1 MKRGDPE
8 SIKGRWL
15 GDLKQKPS
23 YKNIQKD
30 GAIEQFIEASS
41 EPISEAY
48 RYGEMMLMEMKW
60 DTSRNFSSI
69 KHQARLVGKKL
80 GRKHSAV
87 GTIITSHSD
96 TPTDTN
102 LGTARYENL
111 GVSILDIDQESDYDN
126 LVQDVNAPTI
136 AKQALVPYWSS
147 KPYSIPVG
155 AVYTAK
161 NGLSYVCAERKVIE
175 RWSSKWST
183 IRQSKDLLTEF
194 RASGGW
200 EGYKYLT
207 VPIVQ
212 GQQKI
217 AYLGESDNT
226 ASQSFV
232 LSTLDIEAAD
242 SYYTKQ
248 FLYAEVETKD
258 GVEIWKEVYHL
269 STVGCTD
276 RYFEV
281 NILDDMSG
289 TEIKFGDG
297 INGAIPPDGAKITLH
312 YLETAGAAGNVYD
325 LYAFNS
331 AIDGVE
337 IPDGLNVSVG
347 CQNMWAIIGGEDLET
362 RAQFKRNAESAYAKN
377 YEIIHTYTEF
387 GRQINLIS
395 PVPLLKSRVK
405 SYLKATKVNNSTVY
419 TPTIGVT
426 GLSGNLA
433 KLNVT
438 ENAIFNKV
446 INDAINNN
454 IISNKEVCY
463 VAPNILTLNSHVS
476 IELKES
482 VLSEEDYK
490 SDMVNYLQ
498 EVVGKYNLDNIEDYQ
513 QVTLIR
519 YALEHSKNIAAI
531 DCVDLVTFS
540 DPKVELIGKAND
552 TERSTTYKT
561 HIAFNWTLPNI
572 NINNFGAEGH
582 CLKNAADGN
591 VCTAIININVCE
603 NKFTFAILDNK
614 ITTDGVN
621 PINFINADG
630 DTAYELLEPS
640 GSKYSIKQ
648 LKTVK
653 TTFNRKDL
661 RHPDT
666 SLAYDETASSTQIS
680 YGLTDEELI
689 KLGIIKDQELVD
701 ATYFSFS
708 PSATGLTATLAI
720 PVNIVASWVGYNQ
733 TSEPDKVLNELQNK
747 LSNNVAKCSVGFE
760 PTDKTMST
768 DDWNTIWYYDDISCS
783 ID

>member
-30 GAIEQFIEASS
+30 GAIEQFIEAGS

-60 DTSRNFSSI
+60 DTSKNFSSI

-126 LVQDVNAPTI
+126 LVQDVSAPTI

-147 KPYSIPVG
+147 TPYSIPVG

-183 IRQSKDLLTEF
+183 IRQNKDLLTEF

-325 LYAFNS
+325 LYSFNS

-337 IPDGLNVSVG
+337 IPDGLKVSVG

-426 GLSGNLA
+426 GLSGNLT

-519 YALEHSKNIAAI
+519 NALEHSKNIAAI

-603 NKFTFAILDNK
+603 NKFTFALLDNK

-653 TTFNRKDL
+653 TTFNRRDL

-666 SLAYDETASSTQIS
+666 SLAYDETASLTQIS
-680 YGLTDEELI
+680 YGLTDEELT

>member
-8 SIKGRWL
+8 SIKSRWL

-30 GAIEQFIEASS
+30 GAIEQFIEAGS

-60 DTSRNFSSI
+60 DTSKNFSSI

-226 ASQSFV
+226 ACQSFV

-621 PINFINADG
+621 SINFINADG

-653 TTFNRKDL
+653 TTFNRRDL

>member
-325 LYAFNS
+325 LYSFNS
-331 AIDGVE
+331 TIDGVE

-653 TTFNRKDL
+653 TTFNRRDL

>member
-653 TTFNRKDL
+653 TTFNRRDL

>member
-23 YKNIQKD
+23 YKNMQKD
-30 GAIEQFIEASS
+30 GAIEQFIEAGS

-60 DTSRNFSSI
+60 DTSKNFSSI

-80 GRKHSAV
+80 GRKRSAV
-87 GTIITSHSD
+87 GTVITSHSD

-126 LVQDVNAPTI
+126 LVQDLNAPAI

-147 KPYSIPVG
+147 TPYSIPVG

-207 VPIVQ
+207 VPVVQ
-212 GQQKI
+212 GQQKL

-248 FLYAEVETKD
+248 FLYAEIETKD

-312 YLETAGAAGNVYD
+312 YLETAGAAGNIYE
-325 LYAFNS
+325 LYSFNS
-331 AIDGVE
+331 TVDGVE
-337 IPDGLNVSVG
+337 IPDGLNISIG
-347 CQNMWAIIGGEDLET
+347 CQNMWVIIGGEDLET
-362 RAQFKRNAESAYAKN
+362 RAQFKQNAESAYAKN

-387 GRQINLIS
+387 SRQINLIS

-405 SYLKATKVNNSTVY
+405 SYLKATRVNNSTVY
-419 TPTIGVT
+419 NPTIGVT

-438 ENAIFNKV
+438 EKAIFNKV
-446 INDAINNN
+446 INEFINNN
-454 IISNKEVCY
+454 IVSNKEVCY
-463 VAPNILTLNSHVS
+463 VDPNILTINSHISV
-476 IELKES
+476 ELKES

-490 SDMVNYLQ
+490 SDMIDYLQ

-519 YALEHSKNIAAI
+519 NALEHSKNIAAI

-540 DPKVELIGKAND
+540 DPKVELIGKVND
-552 TERSTTYKT
+552 VERATTYKS
-561 HIAFNWTLPNI
+561 HIAFSWTLPNI
-572 NINNFGAEGH
+572 NINNFGTEGY

-591 VCTAIININVCE
+591 VCTSIININVCE
-603 NKFTFAILDNK
+603 NKFSFVLLDNK
-614 ITTDGVN
+614 ITTDSVT
-621 PINFINADG
+621 PTNFINSDG

-640 GSKYSIKQ
+640 GGKYSIKQ

-653 TTFNRKDL
+653 TTFNRKEL

-666 SLAYDETASSTQIS
+666 TLTYDETATLTQIS
-680 YGLTDEELI
+680 YGLTDEELTE
-689 KLGIIKDQELVD
+689 LGIIKDQELVD
-701 ATYFSFS
+701 ATYFSFN
-708 PSATGLTATLAI
+708 PSATGLTVNLAI
-720 PVNIVASWVGYNQ
+720 PRNIVASWVGYNQ
-733 TSEPDKVLNELQNK
+733 TSDPDKVLNELHNK
-747 LSNNVAKCSVGFE
+747 LSNNIAKCSIGFE

-783 ID
+783 IE

>member
-30 GAIEQFIEASS
+30 GAIEQFIEAGS

-60 DTSRNFSSI
+60 DTSKNFSSI

-96 TPTDTN
+96 SPTDTN

-111 GVSILDIDQESDYDN
+111 GGSILDIDQESDYDD
-126 LVQDVNAPTI
+126 LVQDVNAPNI
-136 AKQALVPYWSS
+136 AKQALVPYWSPT
-147 KPYSIPVG
+147 PYSIPVG

-325 LYAFNS
+325 LYSFNS

-446 INDAINNN
+446 INDVINDNVV
-454 IISNKEVCY
+454 SNKEVCY

-513 QVTLIR
+513 QVTLIKN
-519 YALEHSKNIAAI
+519 ALEHSKNIAAI
-531 DCVDLVTFS
+531 DCIDLVTFS

-552 TERSTTYKT
+552 VERSTTYKT
-561 HIAFNWTLPNI
+561 HIAFNWTLPSI
-572 NINNFGAEGH
+572 NINNFGAEGY

-591 VCTAIININVCE
+591 VCTAVININVCE
-603 NKFTFAILDNK
+603 NKFTFALLDNK

-640 GSKYSIKQ
+640 GSKYYIKQ

-653 TTFNRKDL
+653 TTFNRREL

-733 TSEPDKVLNELQNK
+733 TSDPDKVLNELHNK
-747 LSNNVAKCSVGFE
+747 LSNNVAKCSIGFE

>member
-1 MKRGDPE
+1 
-8 SIKGRWL
+8 
-15 GDLKQKPS
+15 
-23 YKNIQKD
+23 
-30 GAIEQFIEASS
+30 
-41 EPISEAY
+41 
-48 RYGEMMLMEMKW
+48 
-60 DTSRNFSSI
+60 
-69 KHQARLVGKKL
+69 
-80 GRKHSAV
+80 
-87 GTIITSHSD
+87 
-96 TPTDTN
+96 
-102 LGTARYENL
+102 
-111 GVSILDIDQESDYDN
+111 
-126 LVQDVNAPTI
+126 
-136 AKQALVPYWSS
+136 
-147 KPYSIPVG
+147 
-155 AVYTAK
+155 
-161 NGLSYVCAERKVIE
+161 
-175 RWSSKWST
+175 
-183 IRQSKDLLTEF
+183 
-194 RASGGW
+194 
-200 EGYKYLT
+200 
-207 VPIVQ
+207 
-212 GQQKI
+212 
-217 AYLGESDNT
+217 
-226 ASQSFV
+226 
-232 LSTLDIEAAD
+232 
-242 SYYTKQ
+242 
-248 FLYAEVETKD
+248 
-258 GVEIWKEVYHL
+258 
-269 STVGCTD
+269 
-276 RYFEV
+276 
-281 NILDDMSG
+281 MSG

-297 INGAIPPDGAKITLH
+297 INGAIPPDGARITLH

-325 LYAFNS
+325 LYSFNS

-653 TTFNRKDL
+653 TTFNRRDL

>member
-30 GAIEQFIEASS
+30 GAIEQFIEAGS

-60 DTSRNFSSI
+60 DTSKNFSSI

-87 GTIITSHSD
+87 GTIVTSHSD
-96 TPTDTN
+96 APTDTN

-111 GVSILDIDQESDYDN
+111 GVSILDIDQESDYDD

-147 KPYSIPVG
+147 TPYSIPVG

-297 INGAIPPDGAKITLH
+297 INGAIPPDGARITLH

-325 LYAFNS
+325 LYSFNS

-519 YALEHSKNIAAI
+519 HALEHSKNIAAI

-603 NKFTFAILDNK
+603 NKFTFALLDNK

-653 TTFNRKDL
+653 TTFNRRDL

-680 YGLTDEELI
+680 YGLTDEELT

-701 ATYFSFS
+701 TTYFSFS

-733 TSEPDKVLNELQNK
+733 TSDPDKVLNELQNK

>member
-1 MKRGDPE
+1 M
-8 SIKGRWL
+8 
-15 GDLKQKPS
+15 
-23 YKNIQKD
+23 
-30 GAIEQFIEASS
+30 
-41 EPISEAY
+41 
-48 RYGEMMLMEMKW
+48 
-60 DTSRNFSSI
+60 
-69 KHQARLVGKKL
+69 
-80 GRKHSAV
+80 
-87 GTIITSHSD
+87 
-96 TPTDTN
+96 
-102 LGTARYENL
+102 
-111 GVSILDIDQESDYDN
+111 
-126 LVQDVNAPTI
+126 
-136 AKQALVPYWSS
+136 
-147 KPYSIPVG
+147 
-155 AVYTAK
+155 
-161 NGLSYVCAERKVIE
+161 
-175 RWSSKWST
+175 
-183 IRQSKDLLTEF
+183 
-194 RASGGW
+194 
-200 EGYKYLT
+200 
-207 VPIVQ
+207 
-212 GQQKI
+212 
-217 AYLGESDNT
+217 
-226 ASQSFV
+226 
-232 LSTLDIEAAD
+232 DIEAAD

-297 INGAIPPDGAKITLH
+297 INGAIPPDGARITLH

-325 LYAFNS
+325 LYSFNS

-519 YALEHSKNIAAI
+519 HALEHSKNIAAI

-603 NKFTFAILDNK
+603 NKFTFALLDNK

-653 TTFNRKDL
+653 TTFNRRDL

-680 YGLTDEELI
+680 YGLTDEELT

-701 ATYFSFS
+701 TTYFSFS

-733 TSEPDKVLNELQNK
+733 TSDPDKVLNELQNK

>member
-297 INGAIPPDGAKITLH
+297 INGAIPPDGARITLH

>member
-8 SIKGRWL
+8 SIKSRWL

-30 GAIEQFIEASS
+30 GAIEQFIEAGS

-60 DTSRNFSSI
+60 DTSKNFSSI

-226 ASQSFV
+226 ACQSFV

-325 LYAFNS
+325 LYSFNS

-337 IPDGLNVSVG
+337 IPDGLNISVG

-405 SYLKATKVNNSTVY
+405 AYLKATKVNNSTVY

-463 VAPNILTLNSHVS
+463 VAPNIFTLNSHVS

-519 YALEHSKNIAAI
+519 HALEHSKNIAAI

-653 TTFNRKDL
+653 TTFNRRDL

-733 TSEPDKVLNELQNK
+733 ASEPDKVLNELQNK

>member
-1 MKRGDPE
+1 
-8 SIKGRWL
+8 
-15 GDLKQKPS
+15 
-23 YKNIQKD
+23 
-30 GAIEQFIEASS
+30 
-41 EPISEAY
+41 
-48 RYGEMMLMEMKW
+48 
-60 DTSRNFSSI
+60 
-69 KHQARLVGKKL
+69 
-80 GRKHSAV
+80 
-87 GTIITSHSD
+87 
-96 TPTDTN
+96 
-102 LGTARYENL
+102 
-111 GVSILDIDQESDYDN
+111 
-126 LVQDVNAPTI
+126 
-136 AKQALVPYWSS
+136 
-147 KPYSIPVG
+147 
-155 AVYTAK
+155 
-161 NGLSYVCAERKVIE
+161 
-175 RWSSKWST
+175 
-183 IRQSKDLLTEF
+183 
-194 RASGGW
+194 
-200 EGYKYLT
+200 
-207 VPIVQ
+207 
-212 GQQKI
+212 
-217 AYLGESDNT
+217 
-226 ASQSFV
+226 
-232 LSTLDIEAAD
+232 
-242 SYYTKQ
+242 
-248 FLYAEVETKD
+248 
-258 GVEIWKEVYHL
+258 
-269 STVGCTD
+269 
-276 RYFEV
+276 
-281 NILDDMSG
+281 MSG

-297 INGAIPPDGAKITLH
+297 INGAIPPDGARITLH

-325 LYAFNS
+325 LYSFNS

-337 IPDGLNVSVG
+337 IPDGLNISVG

-519 YALEHSKNIAAI
+519 HALEHSKNIAAI

-603 NKFTFAILDNK
+603 NKFTFALLDNK

-653 TTFNRKDL
+653 TTFNRRDL

-680 YGLTDEELI
+680 YGLTDEELT

-701 ATYFSFS
+701 TTYFSFS

>member
-8 SIKGRWL
+8 SIKSRWL

-30 GAIEQFIEASS
+30 GAIEQFIEAGS

-60 DTSRNFSSI
+60 DTSKNFSSI

-226 ASQSFV
+226 ACQSFV

-405 SYLKATKVNNSTVY
+405 AYLKATKVNNSTVY

-490 SDMVNYLQ
+490 SVMVNYLQ

-519 YALEHSKNIAAI
+519 HALEHSKNIAAI

-653 TTFNRKDL
+653 TTFNRRDL

-733 TSEPDKVLNELQNK
+733 TSDPDKVLNELHNK
-747 LSNNVAKCSVGFE
+747 LSNNVAKCSIGFE

>member
-8 SIKGRWL
+8 SIKSRWL

-30 GAIEQFIEASS
+30 GAIEQFIEAGS

-60 DTSRNFSSI
+60 DTSKNFSSI

-87 GTIITSHSD
+87 GTIVTSHSD

-147 KPYSIPVG
+147 TPYSIPVG

-226 ASQSFV
+226 ACQSFV

-325 LYAFNS
+325 LYSFNS
-331 AIDGVE
+331 TIDGVE

-405 SYLKATKVNNSTVY
+405 AYLKATKVNNSTVY

-438 ENAIFNKV
+438 ENVIFNKV
-446 INDAINNN
+446 INDVINDNVV
-454 IISNKEVCY
+454 SNKEVCY

-513 QVTLIR
+513 QVTLIKN
-519 YALEHSKNIAAI
+519 ALEHSKNIAAI
-531 DCVDLVTFS
+531 DCIDLVTFS

-552 TERSTTYKT
+552 VERATTYKS
-561 HIAFNWTLPNI
+561 HVVFNWKLPNI
-572 NINNFGAEGH
+572 NINNFGAEGY

-591 VCTAIININVCE
+591 VCTAVININVCE
-603 NKFTFAILDNK
+603 NKFTFALLDNK

-640 GSKYSIKQ
+640 GSKYHIKQ

-653 TTFNRKDL
+653 TTFNRREL

-733 TSEPDKVLNELQNK
+733 TSDPDKVLNELHNK
-747 LSNNVAKCSVGFE
+747 LSNNVAKCSIGFE

>member
-126 LVQDVNAPTI
+126 LIQDVNAPTI

-337 IPDGLNVSVG
+337 IPDGLNISVG